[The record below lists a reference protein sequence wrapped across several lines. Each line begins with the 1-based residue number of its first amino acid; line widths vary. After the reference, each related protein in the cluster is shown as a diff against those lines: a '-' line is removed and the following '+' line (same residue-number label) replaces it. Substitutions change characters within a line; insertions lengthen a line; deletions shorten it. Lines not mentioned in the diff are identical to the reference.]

1 MGFFLGMLQ
10 MLLYGIFRNKK
21 EIEIEEKK
29 GDEENVINIKV
40 VGTPHQPTHQE
51 EDQNTAAAA
60 AVPCAI
66 CVEPTHI
73 NMQLESPLPLVV

>member
-1 MGFFLGMLQ
+1 

-40 VGTPHQPTHQE
+40 VGTPHQE
-51 EDQNTAAAA
+51 EEQNIAVA